1 MRKRNNIASLL
12 IVFLLLSFLASSQPQ
27 RDFMLMFYN
36 VENLYDTIDN
46 PQKDDNEFLP
56 TSERRW
62 NSYRY
67 HKKLT
72 NISKVIATAGGWQLP
87 DIVAMCEVENDT
99 CLHDLLTNTELY
111 RFHYNIIQFDSEDLR
126 GIDVA
131 LLYNIQTFSPL
142 SQRPIRIQFTSDSS
156 KKTRDVLY
164 VSGIMKTTN
173 DTLHLFVCHFPSRRG
188 GKEASEPFRMEV
200 AKEVRTKIDSIFSS
214 NPKANILVTGD
225 FNDYPNDKSITEG
238 LQAKKH
244 TELCNKC
251 LVSLQDPNADGTYK
265 FQGQWN
271 FLDQAIV
278 SSGFLERYKID
289 YTVVTAEGL
298 LETNEKTGEK
308 TPFRTYRGPYYHGG
322 ISDHLPITTSFT
334 KK

>member
-238 LQAKKH
+238 LQAKKQ